1 MIEVHI
7 NIVGALLIMLAVIHI
22 IFPRY
27 FHWKNELAGLSLI
40 NRQMMQVHTF
50 FLAFILFLMGI
61 LCLSSA
67 SDLASTSLGKRIC
80 LGFSIFWGL
89 RLLFQFFIYS
99 PKLWKGKTKETIIH
113 ILFTLLW
120 IYFTLVFLFVSI

>member
-1 MIEVHI
+1 MEVHI

-27 FHWKNELAGLSLI
+27 FNWKNELAGLSLI

-67 SDLASTSLGKRIC
+67 SDLVSTSLGKRIC

-89 RLLFQFFIYS
+89 RLLFQFFVYS
-99 PKLWKGKTKETIIH
+99 PKLWRGKAKETIIH
-113 ILFTLLW
+113 ILFALLW

>member
-1 MIEVHI
+1 MEVHI
-7 NIVGALLIMLAVIHI
+7 NIVGALLIMLATIHI

-27 FHWKNELAGLSLI
+27 FNWKNELAGLSLI

-67 SDLASTSLGKRIC
+67 SDLVSTSLGKRIC

-99 PKLWKGKTKETIIH
+99 PKLWRGKVKETIIH

>member
-1 MIEVHI
+1 MEVHI
-7 NIVGALLIMLAVIHI
+7 NIVGALLIMLATIHI

-27 FHWKNELAGLSLI
+27 FNWKNELAGLSLI

-67 SDLASTSLGKRIC
+67 SDLVSTSLGKRIC

-89 RLLFQFFIYS
+89 RVLFQFFIYS
-99 PKLWKGKTKETIIH
+99 PKLWRGKVKETIIH

>member
-1 MIEVHI
+1 MEVHI
-7 NIVGALLIMLAVIHI
+7 NIVGALLIMLATIHI

-27 FHWKNELAGLSLI
+27 FNWKNELAGLSLI

-67 SDLASTSLGKRIC
+67 SDLVPTSLGKRIC

-99 PKLWKGKTKETIIH
+99 PKLWRGKVKETIIH

>member
-1 MIEVHI
+1 MEVHI
-7 NIVGALLIMLAVIHI
+7 NIVGALLIMLATIHI

-27 FHWKNELAGLSLI
+27 FNWKNELAGLSLI

-67 SDLASTSLGKRIC
+67 SDLVSTSLGKRIC

-99 PKLWKGKTKETIIH
+99 PKLWRGKAKETIIH

>member
-1 MIEVHI
+1 MEVHI
-7 NIVGALLIMLAVIHI
+7 KIVGALLIMLATIHI

-27 FHWKNELAGLSLI
+27 FNWKNELAGLSLI

-67 SDLASTSLGKRIC
+67 SDLVSTSLGKRIC

-89 RLLFQFFIYS
+89 RVLFQFFIYS
-99 PKLWKGKTKETIIH
+99 PKLWRGKVKETIIH